1 MQLAVYLLFGRAL
14 FPNAGEL
21 FEHKRSRAEWQTVF
35 PKNLLRLIVVLA
47 AGLAGPVC
55 LVGAGLFVLF
65 TLTSVSA
72 MGVPY
77 LAGNTFPENALSDDG
92 VIRRNYKTLS
102 RNPFTIWQ
110 KRGNK

>member
-1 MQLAVYLLFGRAL
+1 
-14 FPNAGEL
+14 
-21 FEHKRSRAEWQTVF
+21 
-35 PKNLLRLIVVLA
+35 
-47 AGLAGPVC
+47 
-55 LVGAGLFVLF
+55 
-65 TLTSVSA
+65 